1 MHLREESFFHTFRF
15 KICASIEANGQDE
28 TRTTSRRANA
38 IWVGVGTPQKAGAL
52 VHYWLTR
59 VWISNFKLFFLL
71 NGAFNLDSVWTIIS
85 MRIFLT
91 ICDPIWLYV
100 LLFFNFNILG
110 VLAQHFGYIVS
121 TYLHKM
127 LNHTWSIVEFCILKY
142 WNNIYYS
149 TFTYFLLL
157 KKGKLK
163 TTSRTSGSWE
173 NKWEKTVTLVPT
185 TQGSAR
191 GRAPAV
197 LRALLVYHHAHAL
210 PSVCVGIWKYLD
222 GPRTREKKKLWA
234 YGGS

>member
-1 MHLREESFFHTFRF
+1 MDFSCFNYVCKWMMSLFCLICMHTYVFSLFTRKQSYLLDWNAAHHIYNRIFRRWWEMHRLKWRTTAPPYRRIPMHLPKESFFHIFRI
-15 KICASIEANGQDE
+15 KVCASVEANGQDE

-38 IWVGVGTPQKAGAL
+38 IWVGVGTPQKAGAPG
-52 VHYWLTR
+52 HYWLTR

-100 LLFFNFNILG
+100 LLFLNFNILG
-110 VLAQHFGYIVS
+110 VLAQHFGYTVS

-127 LNHTWSIVEFCILKY
+127 LNHTRSIVEFCILKY

-157 KKGKLK
+157 KKKK
-163 TTSRTSGSWE
+163 TK
-173 NKWEKTVTLVPT
+173 N
-185 TQGSAR
+185 
-191 GRAPAV
+191 
-197 LRALLVYHHAHAL
+197 H
-210 PSVCVGIWKYLD
+210 
-222 GPRTREKKKLWA
+222 
-234 YGGS
+234 